1 MIDAKENHK
10 WGKNDLKKQKT
21 NNKVI
26 HLKPD
31 ISIFTVDGKRTNI
44 RIKYK
49 YDWNR

>member
-1 MIDAKENHK
+1 MQKKTISG
-10 WGKNDLKKQKT
+10 GKKDLKKQKT

-31 ISIFTVDGKRTNI
+31 ISIFTLNGKRTNI